1 MEISEEQVRRYAQL
15 RIAKLFH
22 VEPEALSLQA
32 VFGDVLKA
40 SFVSDFKAN
49 EFEQLDRDVK
59 DVADRQTL
67 QELASG
73 ALVIRTV
80 DDYCDHMVR
89 CYRTKPEE
97 VMRVLRMAK

>member
-1 MEISEEQVRRYAQL
+1 MENAEEKVRRDARLRVAQ
-15 RIAKLFH
+15 IFNM
-22 VEPEALSLQA
+22 EPEALSLQA
-32 VFGDVLKA
+32 TFGDVLKA

-49 EFEQLDRDVK
+49 ELEQLDRDIK

-80 DDYCDHMVR
+80 GDYCDHMVL
-89 CYRTKPEE
+89 CYRARPQE
-97 VMRVLRMAK
+97 VMRLLRSAK